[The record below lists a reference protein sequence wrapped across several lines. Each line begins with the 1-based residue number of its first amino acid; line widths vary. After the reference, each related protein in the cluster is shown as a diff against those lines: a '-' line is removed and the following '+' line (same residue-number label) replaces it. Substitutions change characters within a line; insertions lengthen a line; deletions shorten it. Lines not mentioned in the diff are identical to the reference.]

1 MAFSLTDPASAHS
14 LWRQLRYTKR
24 TRRRRWRSD
33 WTPLLVVLLLVG
45 LLLLLYAIGPS
56 NNAAEQADQLDHKD
70 TALTNRQM
78 ENALA
83 P

>member
-14 LWRQLRYTKR
+14 LWRQLRHTKR

-45 LLLLLYAIGPS
+45 LLLVLYAIGPS
-56 NNAAEQADQLDHKD
+56 NNAAEQADQPDHKD

-78 ENALA
+78 EHALA